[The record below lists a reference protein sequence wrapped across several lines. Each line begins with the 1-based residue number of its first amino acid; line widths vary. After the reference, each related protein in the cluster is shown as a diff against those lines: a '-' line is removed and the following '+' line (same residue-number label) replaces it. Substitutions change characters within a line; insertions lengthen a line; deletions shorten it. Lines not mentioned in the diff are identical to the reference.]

1 MPPRRSHYKG
11 RHSLQQ
17 GQNNRRLAHLPDGKK
32 GKVIG
37 IQAGRR
43 AIQRL
48 SGLGITPGT
57 VVEVKGRGPFGGP
70 VRIGVRGTQLAIGR
84 ALAHKIVITPM

>member
-1 MPPRRSHYKG
+1 MHPKRSHPEG
-11 RHSLQQ
+11 RARYQH
-17 GQNNRRLAHLPDGKK
+17 GNRNRRLAHLSDGKR
-32 GKVIG
+32 GRVVG

-43 AIQRL
+43 ATQRL

-57 VVEVKGRGPFGGP
+57 IVEVKGRGPFGGP
-70 VRIGVRGTQLAIGR
+70 LRIGVRGTQLAIGK